1 MKFNLRNLKT
11 SAVIAL
17 LAAVCLFAVNTSAQ
31 NKAEA
36 KNKSREFCS
45 NNNYSSDDHISFR
58 EVREMT
64 LPATG
69 SLTVDG
75 GQNGGVRVIGENRN
89 DVLVRACIQTWS
101 KSEEEAK
108 ALAAEIKVE
117 TAGTIKA
124 ESASGAKDWSV
135 SYEISAPRNTSLSL
149 KARNGGISISG
160 VEGNL
165 DFETMNGG
173 VVLRDVA
180 GEVKGR
186 TTNGG
191 VMVSLGGSSWKGSG
205 LDVETTN
212 GGVTLSMANSYA
224 AHVETGTVNG
234 GFSSDFSALSVDRT
248 ERWKPARVSADLNGG
263 GPTIRVIT
271 TNGGITIRSA
281 NKQE

>member
-1 MKFNLRNLKT
+1 M
-11 SAVIAL
+11 
-17 LAAVCLFAVNTSAQ
+17 
-31 NKAEA
+31 
-36 KNKSREFCS
+36 
-45 NNNYSSDDHISFR
+45 
-58 EVREMT
+58 
-64 LPATG
+64 PATG

-75 GQNGGVRVIGENRN
+75 GHNGGVRVIGENRN
-89 DVLVRACIQTWS
+89 DVLVRACIQTWA
-101 KSEEEAK
+101 KSEDEAK
-108 ALAAEIKVE
+108 AIAAEIKVE
-117 TAGTIKA
+117 TSGTIKA
-124 ESASGAKDWSV
+124 ESASGTKDWSV
-135 SYEISAPRNTSLSL
+135 SYEISAPRNTSLDL

-165 DFETMNGG
+165 GFETMNGG

-191 VMVSLGGSSWKGSG
+191 VVVSLAGNSWKGSG

-234 GFSSDFSALSVDRT
+234 GFSSDFSALNVDRT

-281 NKQE
+281 NNQ